1 MSWCTIHRFFLSFLA
16 LLPSACSGGEI
27 LARSGSEPAALP
39 SLSEPAPPSAPQ
51 ASPPSASS
59 PPDPAD
65 GGLRAA
71 RRSFVTRLFVKGP
84 APQEYRDEQP
94 PPGVQEVRYRSGDL
108 ELKGWLSGPPSS
120 APPSGQERRPAVVYL
135 HGGFSFSAS
144 DWADARPFAEA
155 GFVLFMPM
163 LRGENGNPGFYES
176 FYGEVDDAVA
186 AGDYVK
192 SLPYVDGD
200 RIFIVGHSVGGVLAV
215 LTSMVPSVYKEA
227 ASFSGYLSMRRFV
240 SSSPDELIPYS
251 RTRPEEIVIRDPHEF
266 VSSLRIPVVL
276 YADLTNQEQA
286 ESFAVKAKD
295 AGKPCEIVM
304 VPGDHATMVA
314 PSVSRAIERF
324 RGTLG
329 R

>member
-1 MSWCTIHRFFLSFLA
+1 MSWRAIHRFFLTFLA
-16 LLPSACSGGEI
+16 ILPAACGGGEI
-27 LARSGSEPAALP
+27 LAISGSEPPALLAP
-39 SLSEPAPPSAPQ
+39 GEPAPPAAPQ
-51 ASPPSASS
+51 DAPPPESS
-59 PPDPAD
+59 PSDPAD

-71 RRSFVTRLFVKGP
+71 RRSFVTKLYVKGP

-94 PPGVQEVRYRSGDL
+94 PPGVQEVRYPSGDL
-108 ELKGWLSGPPSS
+108 QLKGWLSGPPS
-120 APPSGQERRPAVVYL
+120 PPSGQERRPAVVYL
-135 HGGFSFSAS
+135 HGGFAFSAS

-163 LRGENGNPGFYES
+163 LRGENGNPGFHES

-186 AGDYVK
+186 AGEYVK

-200 RIFIVGHSVGGVLAV
+200 RIFVVGHSAGGVLAV
-215 LTSMVPSVYKEA
+215 LASMMPSVYKEA

-240 SSSPDELIPYS
+240 SSSPDELVPYS
-251 RTRPEEIVIRDPHEF
+251 RTRPEEIVLRDPHEF

-286 ESFAVKAKD
+286 ERFAARAKE
-295 AGKPCEIVM
+295 AGKPCEIVS

-324 RGTLG
+324 RSQKK
-329 R
+329 